1 MEIQEIRLFSSD
13 KSVHAIKS
21 PVKIEIFNL
30 LDQGDCSFDA
40 IVAATGKAK
49 STISAHIKDLEERG
63 LLFSHPDPADLRK
76 RIISKSAIC
85 IGTLRNQDRNLQN
98 RLVIPK
104 DITHLQTLDL
114 FRIILTTL
122 KTEALSLGINVDP
135 LFKRVGSQIGTHL
148 APWFVQNTLED
159 MLKIISQFWHDHG
172 LGTLKVKGMDP
183 IIIEITDCI
192 ECSQYP
198 ITKKIECHFSKGF
211 LKTLFSQYFQTE
223 AMVTEKSCYA
233 AGDSKCMFE
242 IVASTRQKK
251 SEIEV

>member
-30 LDQGDCSFDA
+30 LDQGDCSFDT

-63 LLFSHPDPADLRK
+63 LLFSHPDPTDLRK

-85 IGTLRNQDRNLQN
+85 IGTLRNQDRDLQN
-98 RLVIPK
+98 RLNIPR
-104 DITHLQTLDL
+104 DINHLQTLDL
-114 FRIILTTL
+114 FRIILMTL
-122 KTEALSLGINVDP
+122 KMEALTLGINVDP
-135 LFKRVGSQIGTHL
+135 LFKRVGNQIGMHL
-148 APWFVQNTLED
+148 APWFVQNTLEA
-159 MLKIISQFWHDHG
+159 MLKIISQFWHEHG
-172 LGTLKVKGMDP
+172 LGTMRVKSMDP
-183 IIIEITDCI
+183 IIIEVTDCI

-198 ITKKIECHFSKGF
+198 IIGKVECHFSMGF
-211 LKTLFSQYFQTE
+211 LKTLFSHYFQTD
-223 AMVTEKSCYA
+223 AIVTEKTCYA
-233 AGDSKCMFE
+233 AGDNKCTFE

-251 SEIEV
+251 REIEV